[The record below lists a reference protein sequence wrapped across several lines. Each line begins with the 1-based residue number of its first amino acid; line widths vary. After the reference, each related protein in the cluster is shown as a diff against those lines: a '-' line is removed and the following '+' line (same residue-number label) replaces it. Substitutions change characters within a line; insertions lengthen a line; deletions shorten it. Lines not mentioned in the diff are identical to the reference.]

1 MHNAPAVTYPV
12 GRSSIQGLLG
22 LMIWLLGV
30 AAILAWAAASP
41 SAGRLAVA
49 SGLSVVVAVLAA
61 IAWWR
66 TPAGELQWNA
76 QAWQL
81 HLRGACT
88 IGQPLVVL
96 DLQLPDANDLELLT
110 ALREQAN
117 LALNR
122 LQVSLELND
131 AAGILPEDKQTV
143 EAYNRDDCVSTEALR
158 DWLEAERAKLL
169 CAYLLH
175 LNSNS
180 HPASP

>member
-49 SGLSVVVAVLAA
+49 SGLSVVVAALAA

-96 DLQLPDANDLELLT
+96 DLQRSLLLRWRPDGGAGGWLWVDRSSVPMRWDDLRR
-110 ALREQAN
+110 AVYSRAI
-117 LALNR
+117 
-122 LQVSLELND
+122 VD
-131 AAGILPEDKQTV
+131 APPP
-143 EAYNRDDCVSTEALR
+143 S
-158 DWLEAERAKLL
+158 RA
-169 CAYLLH
+169 AT
-175 LNSNS
+175 
-180 HPASP
+180 P